1 MGVKI
6 KVMARTEEG
15 EVKVFKA
22 DGACYRNIGKSSE
35 WLELVRKALEDAS
48 PVTLTHEN
56 MADRIPATITDS
68 HVEIFSK
75 LWEKVPALRTCITSP
90 QEILSSGRAT
100 FDVANYS
107 LNECMVA
114 MFFMRTMVNSHA
126 AEVTT
131 RIANV
136 EKLTN
141 VEPRV
146 LSYMLHLMNERG
158 WSWEKAYMF
167 NLTPCHYK
175 STRDYFSKHRG
186 GADACC
192 LVYSTLNVDTL
203 RDFLA
208 GTYKGWNTCPLTYRE
223 VLDDYCGYTHN
234 IREQVQSNKDRGG
247 AQTALYYMNQEAHAA
262 CSRQAAVDL
271 FGGAISEK
279 AESNIDYVDAWGQA
293 YDKYIGV

>member
-1 MGVKI
+1 
-6 KVMARTEEG
+6 EEG

-22 DGACYRNIGKSSE
+22 NGACYRNIGKSSE
-35 WLELVRKALEDAS
+35 WLELVREVLEDAS

-56 MADRIPATITDS
+56 MADLIPTTITDS

-75 LWEKVPALRTCITSP
+75 LWEKIPALRTCITSP

-114 MFFMRTMVNSHA
+114 MFFMRTMINNHA
-126 AEVTT
+126 AQVTAT
-131 RIANV
+131 MRG
-136 EKLTN
+136 

-146 LSYMLHLMNERG
+146 LSYMHHLMNERG

-167 NLTPCHYK
+167 NLTPMHSSYAG
-175 STRDYFSKHRG
+175 RDHFECHRG

-192 LVYSTLNVDTL
+192 LVYGTFNVDTL

-208 GTYKGWNTCPLTYRE
+208 GTYKGWKTCPLTYCE
-223 VLDDYCGYTHN
+223 VLDNDEGYTHN

-247 AQTALYYMNQEAHAA
+247 AQTALYNMNREAHAA
-262 CSRQAAVDL
+262 CR
-271 FGGAISEK
+271 
-279 AESNIDYVDAWGQA
+279 
-293 YDKYIGV
+293 

>member
-35 WLELVRKALEDAS
+35 WLELVREALEDAS

-56 MADRIPATITDS
+56 MADLIPATITDS

-75 LWEKVPALRTCITSP
+75 LWEKIPALRTCITSP

-114 MFFMRTMVNSHA
+114 MFFMRTMINNHA
-126 AEVTT
+126 AAVTT
-131 RIANV
+131 TIQG
-136 EKLTN
+136 
-141 VEPRV
+141 VEPRM
-146 LSYMLHLMNERG
+146 LSYMHHLMNERG

-167 NLTPCHYK
+167 NLIPMHSSYVGRHHFEC
-175 STRDYFSKHRG
+175 HRG

-192 LVYSTLNVDTL
+192 LVYGTLNVDTL

-208 GTYKGWNTCPLTYRE
+208 GTYKGWHICPLTYRE
-223 VLDDYCGYTHN
+223 VLDNYEGYTHN
-234 IREQVQSNKDRGG
+234 IREQVQSNKDRGE
-247 AQTALYYMNQEAHAA
+247 AQTALYNMNQEAHAA
-262 CSRQAAVDL
+262 CSRQATTDL

>member
-22 DGACYRNIGKSSE
+22 NGACYRNIGKSRE
-35 WLELVRKALEDAS
+35 WLELVREALEDAS

-56 MADRIPATITDS
+56 MADLIPATITDR

-75 LWEKVPALRTCITSP
+75 LWEKIPALRTCITTP

-114 MFFMRTMVNSHA
+114 MFFMRTMVNTHA
-126 AEVTT
+126 AEVTHST
-131 RIANV
+131 RGV
-136 EKLTN
+136 EY
-141 VEPRV
+141 RV
-146 LSYMLHLMNERG
+146 LSYMHHLMDERG

-167 NLTPCHYK
+167 TLTPCHYK
-175 STRDYFSKHRG
+175 CTRDYLSKHRG

-192 LVYSTLNVDTL
+192 LVYDTLSVETL

-223 VLDDYCGYTHN
+223 VMDKDIGYTHN

-247 AQTALYYMNQEAHAA
+247 AQTALHYMNQEAHAA
-262 CSRQAAVDL
+262 CSRQATTDL
-271 FGGAISEK
+271 FGGTISEK
-279 AESNIDYVDAWGQA
+279 AESSIDYVDAWGQA

>member
-1 MGVKI
+1 MGVEI

-35 WLELVRKALEDAS
+35 WLELVREALEDAS

-56 MADRIPATITDS
+56 MADRIPVTITDS

-75 LWEKVPALRTCITSP
+75 LWEKVPALRTCITTP

-126 AEVTT
+126 AVGTYSMGS
-131 RIANV
+131 
-136 EKLTN
+136 
-141 VEPRV
+141 VEPRM
-146 LSYMLHLMNERG
+146 LSYMHHLMNERG

-167 NLTPCHYK
+167 TLTPCHYK
-175 STRDYFSKHRG
+175 CTRDYLSKHRG

-192 LVYSTLNVDTL
+192 LVYSTLNVETL
-203 RDFLA
+203 REWLS
-208 GTYKGWNTCPLTYRE
+208 GTYKGWKICPLSYRE
-223 VLDDYCGYTHN
+223 VMDKNLGYTHN

-247 AQTALYYMNQEAHAA
+247 AQTALYNMNQEAHAA
-262 CSRQAAVDL
+262 CNRQATTDL
-271 FGGAISEK
+271 FGGVISEK
-279 AESNIDYVDAWGQA
+279 AESNIDYVDAWGEA
-293 YDKYIGV
+293 YDRHIGV

>member
-35 WLELVRKALEDAS
+35 WLERVREALEDAS

-56 MADRIPATITDS
+56 MADLIPATITDS

-75 LWEKVPALRTCITSP
+75 LWEKIPALRTCITSP

-114 MFFMRTMVNSHA
+114 MFFMRTMVNTHA

-131 RIANV
+131 TIQG
-136 EKLTN
+136 
-141 VEPRV
+141 VEPRM
-146 LSYMLHLMNERG
+146 LSYMHHLMNERG
-158 WSWEKAYMF
+158 WSWEKAYLF
-167 NLTPCHYK
+167 TLTPYHYK
-175 STRDYFSKHRG
+175 RTRDYFSKHRG
-186 GADACC
+186 GSDACC
-192 LVYSTLNVDTL
+192 LVYTHINVDTL

-208 GTYKGWNTCPLTYRE
+208 GTYKGWSICPLAYRE
-223 VLDDYCGYTHN
+223 VMDNDEGYTHN

-247 AQTALYYMNQEAHAA
+247 AQTALYNMNQEAHAV
-262 CSRQAAVDL
+262 CNRQATVDL

-279 AESNIDYVDAWGQA
+279 AESNIDYVDAWGEA
-293 YDKYIGV
+293 YDRHIGV